1 MNHIPLSVTGCA
13 QFVWS
18 SFLWKNFHCMQAFVE
33 KEHSSSGNP
42 EYSSLLT
49 DDTAGKKGSTV
60 MLCED
65 DVLRLLADRVD
76 EENQFHIFLS
86 RANLLAR
93 GLKQWQRQKKGSPS
107 TNLALLLLVRLDS
120 SALRKEF
127 LTGQLESSS
136 RWPSPMF
143 AKRVVLLLSRHW
155 MYSKCPRMMWMSW
168 NLSCDYAEPQ
178 GNGLWP
184 MTCTLVR

>member
-1 MNHIPLSVTGCA
+1 MNVRRNVCRSL
-13 QFVWS
+13 
-18 SFLWKNFHCMQAFVE
+18 
-33 KEHSSSGNP
+33 
-42 EYSSLLT
+42 SLLRRH
-49 DDTAGKKGSTV
+49 S
-60 MLCED
+60 ED

-127 LTGQLESSS
+127 LTGKL
-136 RWPSPMF
+136 
-143 AKRVVLLLSRHW
+143 H
-155 MYSKCPRMMWMSW
+155 
-168 NLSCDYAEPQ
+168 EP
-178 GNGLWP
+178 
-184 MTCTLVR
+184 V